1 MIAGAGAGGY
11 IGVAP
16 EAELVPLKV
25 TDGKSVKISA
35 ICLAIY
41 GGIDDFGCDLLNLSL
56 GVSKEY
62 LSLQEAIAYAEGK
75 NVTVVSAAGNAGNR
89 AYYYPA
95 AYDSV
100 IGVGS
105 VDRNGSWYS
114 GSNHNDSVFLTAPGV
129 EVRTTAAYGGY
140 TLGTGTS
147 FAVPQVTG
155 AAAVL
160 LGIDPSL
167 SPSEIRGILSRTASD
182 RGAAGYDEYYGYGIL
197 NLSACA
203 ELLEEAI
210 VVDADTPCSFLP
222 AAGPANRIRNN
233 TDEAI
238 ACTYLLANYDA
249 AGRCLGVKLRQLTIL
264 AHGTAAVEAPDA
276 ASRFGQFVC
285 ETETMRP
292 LAKERKNNGIGT

>member
-1 MIAGAGAGGY
+1 M
-11 IGVAP
+11 
-16 EAELVPLKV
+16 
-25 TDGKSVKISA
+25 
-35 ICLAIY
+35 
-41 GGIDDFGCDLLNLSL
+41 
-56 GVSKEY
+56 
-62 LSLQEAIAYAEGK
+62 
-75 NVTVVSAAGNAGNR
+75 
-89 AYYYPA
+89 
-95 AYDSV
+95 
-100 IGVGS
+100 
-105 VDRNGSWYS
+105 
-114 GSNHNDSVFLTAPGV
+114 FLTAPGV

-182 RGAAGYDEYYGYGIL
+182 RGAEGYDEYYGYGIL

-249 AGRCLGVKLRQLTIL
+249 AGRCLGVKLWQLTIL